1 MKYKRIAFIL
11 VLTMLTSI
19 FKAFSKQPP
28 ETGAPRTT
36 DLSGNRLTFAMVE
49 DFSRDMPARDLVTDF
64 NLSQLNLKANDEAG
78 LLIQRWWDIKEPGWF
93 GRELGTVMLDIS
105 VREVVANTSQ
115 RLQQENFNTRDKL
128 QFVFM
133 YDEYL
138 TQKYR
143 SMNLAAGAEEHE
155 DNAHYYSAFTLL
167 GEKLLV
173 KHKDYMA
180 NGQNWV
186 ESAASGP
193 SGTVHQ
199 LFAIPLTDDHFLEV
213 TLIFAI
219 NRGYPTG
226 HYFLER
232 ADRITE
238 PFLDTLFI
246 DYARENPYQSLVGER
261 WHTPSVKAL
270 MQEQYDTIVKQF
282 PAQEAPEALDPADE
296 QSE

>member
-1 MKYKRIAFIL
+1 MIPKRIALIL

-28 ETGAPRTT
+28 ETGYPRTT
-36 DLSGNRLTFAMVE
+36 DISGNSFTFAMVE
-49 DFSRDMPARDLVTDF
+49 DFSRDMPARDLITNLD
-64 NLSQLNLKANDEAG
+64 LSQLDLKSNDEAG

-93 GRELGTVMLDIS
+93 GREFGTVMLDIS
-105 VREVVANTSQ
+105 VREVAANTSQ
-115 RLQQENFNTRDKL
+115 RLQRDDFNIRDKL

-138 TQKYR
+138 FQKY
-143 SMNLAAGAEEHE
+143 SNMNLAAGVEEYE
-155 DNAHYYSAFTLL
+155 DNAHFYSAFTLL
-167 GEKLLV
+167 GDKLLV
-173 KHKDYMA
+173 KHKDYMT

-193 SGTVHQ
+193 NGTVHQ
-199 LFAIPLTDDHFLEV
+199 LFAIPLTDDYFLEV

-232 ADRITE
+232 ADRITV
-238 PFLDTLFI
+238 PFLETLFV
-246 DYARENPYQSLVGER
+246 DYAQENPFRSLVEER
-261 WHTPSVKAL
+261 WHKPSVKAL
-270 MQEQYDTIVKQF
+270 VQEQYDTIVKLF
-282 PAQEAPEALDPADE
+282 PRQEAPEALKQTPE
-296 QSE
+296 